1 MTGVISDRPAR
12 DGAGTTQAPPRHTGA
27 ALPRGLGHPLVL
39 TLAAAALG
47 VAYLIAAPETADMA
61 AHTYR
66 TWLWKQVG
74 FATWNAQ
81 WYGGHHMAGYSLLY
95 PPLAALAGTR
105 LVGVVA
111 AVVAAGLFALLARR
125 LAPTPGSAALAS
137 WLFLGGVMSN
147 VVIGRMPFT
156 LGIALA
162 VAAWACARRSWPA
175 AAVLALASTW
185 ASPVAGV
192 FLCVAALAIVAGAR
206 LREEP
211 ERPDWR
217 TALALG
223 VPAVAGGL
231 LMALFFPEGGTDRF
245 VLDAFWPGLVCAIGA
260 VALIDRTHRTA
271 YVGAV
276 LYLIV
281 LVAAFALPNGL
292 GQNALRPGAV
302 LGPALLVLYA
312 RRDAPRPALVALVA
326 LVGFLVYLQWLP
338 AVRAVDEAR
347 GDPSTQAAF
356 HQEVLDYL
364 HEHARPGERLEVPLT
379 RNHWEA
385 TYLAEDF
392 PLARGWHR
400 QLDRKVNPLFY
411 DSDQPL
417 TAASYGEWLRRNAV
431 RFVALPDA
439 PLDFSA
445 TAERKLLLAGVPG
458 LKLVHES
465 PDWRIW
471 EVEDTEPPVS
481 GPARLTAAG
490 ANGFDLVAATP
501 GRVLVR
507 QHDTPYW
514 TLAAG
519 DGCISEDPETG
530 WTAVDVRRAGLL
542 RVRAEFSLAAALR
555 RQNRCADPDA
565 APAGP
570 APAGSVSPP
579 VRGR

>member
-1 MTGVISDRPAR
+1 
-12 DGAGTTQAPPRHTGA
+12 
-27 ALPRGLGHPLVL
+27 
-39 TLAAAALG
+39 
-47 VAYLIAAPETADMA
+47 
-61 AHTYR
+61 
-66 TWLWKQVG
+66 
-74 FATWNAQ
+74 
-81 WYGGHHMAGYSLLY
+81 
-95 PPLAALAGTR
+95 
-105 LVGVVA
+105 
-111 AVVAAGLFALLARR
+111 
-125 LAPTPGSAALAS
+125 
-137 WLFLGGVMSN
+137 MSN

-206 LREEP
+206 LREDP
-211 ERPDWR
+211 QRPDWR

-231 LMALFFPEGGTDRF
+231 LMALMFPEGGTDRF
-245 VLDAFWPGLVCAIGA
+245 VFDAFWPGLVCAIGA
-260 VALIDRTHRTA
+260 VVLIDRTYRTA
-271 YVGAV
+271 YAGAV

-312 RRDAPRPALVALVA
+312 RRHGSRPALVALVA

-392 PLARGWHR
+392 PLARGWH
-400 QLDRKVNPLFY
+400 
-411 DSDQPL
+411 PL
-417 TAASYGEWLRRNAV
+417 TPASYGEWLRRNAV
-431 RFVALPDA
+431 RFVALPNA

-445 TAERKLLLAGVPG
+445 TEERRLLLAGVPG
-458 LKLVHES
+458 LELVHTS

-471 EVEDTEPPVS
+471 QVEDAEPPVS

-490 ANGFDLVAATP
+490 ANGFDLEASAP

-514 TLAAG
+514 RLAAG
-519 DGCISEDPETG
+519 DGCIAKDPETG

-542 RVRAEFSLAAALR
+542 RVRAEFSVAAALR

-579 VRGR
+579 VRGP